1 MGEKPTNGGTF
12 FRFLNHRFAFQQGAE
27 KSWRDPVLALFR
39 QKMINDI
46 EQFPHGNPNAQF
58 LMDFPT
64 QRVCQGFPKLN
75 RTTGSFP
82 QPALILG
89 VGAALG
95 QKKPPFGI
103 DNQCADANSNI
114 INASFHQLSVSC
126 SC

>member
-1 MGEKPTNGGTF
+1 MKIEPTDGRTF
-12 FRFLNHRFAFQQGAE
+12 FRLPDRWFTIDKRAE

-75 RTTGSFP
+75 RTTG
-82 QPALILG
+82 
-89 VGAALG
+89 
-95 QKKPPFGI
+95 
-103 DNQCADANSNI
+103 
-114 INASFHQLSVSC
+114 
-126 SC
+126 